1 MAVSVHNP
9 DVLGAPLGLY
19 SHVASATGSRTI
31 IVAGQVGVDRDGS
44 LVGDQ
49 DVAAQT
55 RQAYEN
61 VGLCLASAGA
71 TWGDVA
77 KVTTYLVSEDLIDDF
92 FRAREETF
100 AHLFPGGAFP
110 PSTLLIV
117 RGLVRPE
124 LLVEIEAMAVA
135 S

>member
-9 DVLGAPLGLY
+9 DVLGAPLGRY
-19 SHVASATGSRTI
+19 SHVAEATGARTVV
-31 IVAGQVGVDRDGS
+31 VAGQVGVDRDGV
-44 LVGDQ
+44 LVGQ
-49 DVAAQT
+49 DVGAQT

-71 TWGDVA
+71 TWGDVV
-77 KVTTYLVSEDLIDDF
+77 KVTTFLVSADLIDDF
-92 FRAREETF
+92 FSARDEAF
-100 AHLFPGGAFP
+100 ARLFPSGAFP
-110 PSTLLIV
+110 PSTLLVV

-124 LLVEIEAMAVA
+124 LLVEIEALAVT

>member
-19 SHVASATGSRTI
+19 SHVASATGARTI
-31 IVAGQVGVDRDGS
+31 VVAGQVGVDRHGV
-44 LVGDQ
+44 LVGQ
-49 DVAAQT
+49 DVAAQA
-55 RQAYEN
+55 RQAFEN

-71 TWGDVA
+71 TWGDVV
-77 KVTTYLVSEDLIDDF
+77 KVSTFLISEDLIDEYF
-92 FRAREETF
+92 SAREQAF
-100 AHLFPGGAFP
+100 AELFPSGAFP

-117 RGLVRPE
+117 RRLVRPE
-124 LLVEIEAMAVA
+124 LVVEIEAIAVT

>member
-1 MAVSVHNP
+1 MAVLVHNP
-9 DVLGAPLGLY
+9 DGLGAPLGLY
-19 SHVASATGSRTI
+19 SHVASATGARTI
-31 IVAGQVGVDRDGS
+31 VVAGQVGVDRDGV
-44 LVGDQ
+44 LVGQ

-71 TWGDVA
+71 TWGDVV
-77 KVTTYLVSEDLIDDF
+77 KVSTFLISEDLIDEY
-92 FRAREETF
+92 FRAREQAF
-100 AHLFPGGAFP
+100 AELFASGAFP

-117 RGLVRPE
+117 HRLVRPE
-124 LLVEIEAMAVA
+124 LVVEIEAIAVT

>member
-19 SHVASATGSRTI
+19 SHVASATGARTI
-31 IVAGQVGVDRDGS
+31 VVAGQVGVDRDGV
-44 LVGDQ
+44 LVGQ

-55 RQAYEN
+55 RRAYEN

-71 TWGDVA
+71 TWGDVV
-77 KVTTYLVSEDLIDDF
+77 KVSTFLISEDLIDEYF
-92 FRAREETF
+92 SAREQAF
-100 AHLFPGGAFP
+100 AELFPSGAFP

-117 RGLVRPE
+117 RRLVRPE
-124 LLVEIEAMAVA
+124 LMVEIEAIAVA

>member
-1 MAVSVHNP
+1 MAISVHNP
-9 DVLGAPLGLY
+9 DALGAPLGLY

-31 IVAGQVGVDRDGS
+31 VVAGQVGVDRDGV
-44 LVGDQ
+44 LAGEDVGT
-49 DVAAQT
+49 QT

-71 TWGDVA
+71 TWSDVV
-77 KVTTYLVSEDLIDDF
+77 KVTTFLVSAGLIDDF
-92 FRAREETF
+92 FSAREETF
-100 AHLFPGGAFP
+100 ARLFPSGAFP
-110 PSTLLIV
+110 PSTLLVV

-124 LLVEIEAMAVA
+124 LLVEIEALAVT

>member
-19 SHVASATGSRTI
+19 SHVASATGARTI
-31 IVAGQVGVDRDGS
+31 VVAGQVGVDRDGV
-44 LVGDQ
+44 LVGQ

-71 TWGDVA
+71 TWGDVV
-77 KVTTYLVSEDLIDDF
+77 KVSTFLISEDLIDEYF
-92 FRAREETF
+92 SAREQAF
-100 AHLFPGGAFP
+100 AELFPSRAFP

-117 RGLVRPE
+117 RRLVRPE
-124 LLVEIEAMAVA
+124 LMVEIEAIAVA